1 MNNPIFKK
9 LATPIQS
16 TGPRECPCCGFNTN
30 LLPDEEKKVDSNGNC
45 YCRLCVF
52 GRSKR
57 KVTVR
62 DFYELFFDQFN
73 NPDAVKKDFLTPK
86 KQLPSRELAHLCGG
100 KYKGYI
106 YLDMYYDLEDR
117 RVYFRLC
124 CSDDDESEDW
134 SVGTETYMYV
144 SISDTISL
152 LNKNDIHFLD
162 GLDDETVFDFVIA
175 KNYLIKK

>member
-1 MNNPIFKK
+1 
-9 LATPIQS
+9 
-16 TGPRECPCCGFNTN
+16 
-30 LLPDEEKKVDSNGNC
+30 
-45 YCRLCVF
+45 
-52 GRSKR
+52 
-57 KVTVR
+57 
-62 DFYELFFDQFN
+62 
-73 NPDAVKKDFLTPK
+73 
-86 KQLPSRELAHLCGG
+86 
-100 KYKGYI
+100 
-106 YLDMYYDLEDR
+106 MYYDLEDR